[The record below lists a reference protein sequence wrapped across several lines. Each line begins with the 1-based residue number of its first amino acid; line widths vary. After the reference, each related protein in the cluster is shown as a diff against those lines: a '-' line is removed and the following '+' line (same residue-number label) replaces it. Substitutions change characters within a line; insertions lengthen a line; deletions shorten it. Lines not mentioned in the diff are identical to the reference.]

1 MLHKITALHRI
12 AVLTTSP
19 PQIGVTQA
27 VMQKPHALTRNRCFQ
42 GYDVGM
48 VPGTAPSICSENG
61 GELFGHG

>member
-1 MLHKITALHRI
+1 MKINAVVYFRT

-19 PQIGVTQA
+19 PKNGVTQA

-48 VPGTAPSICSENG
+48 VPAPAPSIGSGSG